1 MNIGRLF
8 RYYFLFLIPITA
20 LVGLAFWILYSQ
32 TENSVKNELKLESNI
47 LINQLSDQLSLA
59 FFEIHSDLKLLA
71 EQYKLHDLNHETKS
85 PTAINRL
92 EQLWTSM
99 SKQRGR
105 YDQIRFLD
113 KSGQEVIRINY
124 NSGDPSPVSSQY
136 LQSKKHRYYFIEAIN
151 TPIDEIWNSIL
162 DLNIERK
169 QIELPLKPTIR
180 FGQRIN
186 IDDGRADGV
195 IILNFLAKELL
206 DDFRRISAG
215 FSGQAMLLNWQGY
228 SLVSPD
234 AAQDWEFMFPDSPQ
248 AGMNVTHEQAWKSI
262 QNNHQGQLFNQQG
275 FYTFNTIDPSGS
287 FQATQTCKGCMR
299 MVLHVPNELLQ
310 VKLWRKLSDFIPLI
324 IFIYIL
330 FAIVLGFALWQR
342 EKRNANERKN
352 HALSREI
359 THEHELFL
367 NGPGVVA
374 KLRNEVGWP
383 ISFISANV
391 EELLGFKQE
400 HFQSGNITFSSII
413 DSSYLEQYTQET
425 LKADRNHSITFN
437 RLPYLVVDHNNN
449 RKWVDETTHV
459 IRNNQGRLTGFF
471 VHIHDVTQLK
481 EAEQQLTQSRDYI
494 QKVVD
499 TIPDPTLVI
508 DINTYELQLINQ
520 SALDLYNRGQMITSN
535 TTCYHLS
542 HKRTSPCKGQLD
554 PCPIKEILEKRTSV
568 SVIHKHF
575 DHKGKVI
582 HVDVRATPIFD
593 ESGENIIQIIESHRD
608 ISETVEMEKQL
619 QYIAETDRLT
629 QIFNRMKFD
638 EELKN
643 QIAWAG
649 LTNNRFGLIMFD
661 LDNFKQVNDL
671 YGHDMGDKVLKNTVD
686 TLTGRIRKSDI
697 LARWGGE
704 EFMIIA
710 PLIDTKEL
718 RILTES
724 LRTAIE
730 QLQHEEVGKV
740 TASFGASVV
749 RSSDNIDSL
758 LKRVDSALYESKQK
772 GRNRCTVF

>member
-1 MNIGRLF
+1 MNIGRFL
-8 RYYFLFLIPITA
+8 RYYLLFLIPTTV
-20 LVGLAFWILYSQ
+20 LVGLAFWVLYSQ
-32 TENSVKNELKLESNI
+32 TENSVNNEMKLESNI
-47 LINQLSDQLSLA
+47 LINQLSDQLSMA
-59 FFEIHSDLKLLA
+59 FIEIHSDLRLLA
-71 EQYKLHDLNHETKS
+71 EQYKLHGLDRVTKN
-85 PTAINRL
+85 PAAIKRL
-92 EQLWTSM
+92 QQLWISLAD
-99 SKQRGR
+99 QRGR

-113 KSGQEVIRINY
+113 NQGQEIIRINY
-124 NSGDPSPVSSQY
+124 NGGAPYPVSSDK
-136 LQSKKHRYYFIEAIN
+136 LQSKKHRYYFVEAIN
-151 TPIDEIWNSIL
+151 TPVEEIWNSIL

-180 FGQRIN
+180 FGSRI
-186 IDDGRADGV
+186 DMADGKADGV
-195 IILNFLAKELL
+195 IILNYLARQLL
-206 DDFRRISAG
+206 NDFRQISAG

-248 AGMNVTHEQAWKSI
+248 AGMNVTHDQAWQEI
-262 QNNHQGQLFNQQG
+262 QSNHQGQLFNPRG
-275 FYTFNTIDPSGS
+275 LYTFNTIDPSGI
-287 FQATQTCKGCMR
+287 FQATQACKGCLR
-299 MVLHVPNELLQ
+299 MILHVPNELLQ
-310 VKLWRKLSDFIPLI
+310 AKLWRKLSNTIPLI
-324 IFIYIL
+324 IFIYL
-330 FAIVLGFALWQR
+330 LLAIALGIALWQR
-342 EKRNANERKN
+342 EKRNADKQKIDALNRK
-352 HALSREI
+352 I
-359 THEHELFL
+359 TNEHELFL

-383 ISFISANV
+383 ISFVSANI
-391 EELLGFKQE
+391 EELLGFDKE
-400 HFQSGNITFSSII
+400 YFKSGKVTYSSII
-413 DSSYLEQYTQET
+413 DSGYLEQYTQET
-425 LKADRNHSITFN
+425 LEAERNRSITFN
-437 RLPYLVVDHNNN
+437 RSPYLIVDNKNN

-459 IRNNQGRLTGFF
+459 IRDNQGRLTDYF
-471 VHIHDVTQLK
+471 VHIHNVTQLK
-481 EAEQQLTQSRDYI
+481 ETEQQLTQSRDYI

-508 DINTYELQLINQ
+508 DINTFELQLINQ
-520 SALDLYNRGQMITSN
+520 SALNLYNNGQIITSKA
-535 TTCYHLS
+535 TCYHLS

-554 PCPIKEILEKRTSV
+554 PCPIKEIKEKKTTV
-568 SVIHKHF
+568 SVVHKHF
-575 DHKGKVI
+575 DHQGGVI

-593 ESGENIIQIIESHRD
+593 ESGENIVQIIESHRD
-608 ISETVEMEKQL
+608 ITETVEMEKKL

-643 QIAWAG
+643 QIAWAS

-661 LDNFKQVNDL
+661 LDNFKQVNDT
-671 YGHDMGDKVLKNTVD
+671 YGHDMGDRVLKNTVD
-686 TLTGRIRKSDI
+686 LLTGRIRKSDI

-724 LRTAIE
+724 LRSAIE
-730 QLQHEEVGKV
+730 QLEHEEVGNV

-749 RSSDNIDSL
+749 RSSDNIDTL